1 MSFASNLV
9 GAFIRSP
16 VSKPARVVARRI
28 RETLYTAHTLGRI
41 ERKSAP
47 LKTVTAPSEPV
58 RVNLLIPEIN
68 FSSFYGG
75 YMAKFHL
82 ALRLARRGAKVRVV
96 IVDQCEVKE
105 SHWRDC
111 VKAYAGLEDVFDH
124 IEVSYNFDRSKELRC
139 NPADA
144 VIATTWWTAHIAG
157 AMIEELERDQF
168 IYMIQEYEPFT
179 FAMGSWYAVADASY
193 DLPHTALFS
202 SALLRDYFRRE
213 QFGVF
218 AQESAVDGEA
228 DSFAF
233 ENAIVAFS
241 EQEVGASV
249 ARRDVPRKL
258 LFYARPEAHA
268 TRNMFE
274 IGYAALAK
282 AVDQGHFKAGE
293 WELHGIGSRHGDI
306 NLPAG
311 QRLKMIGKV
320 GLDAYRETLL
330 QYDLGLSLM
339 YTPHPSLLPLE
350 MAAAGMRVVTTEC
363 LNKKAAEMAAISS
376 NIVAARPTID
386 AVADALI
393 KSAAE
398 AADSDTRKHGASVNW
413 SSSWDRTF
421 NDATLERIE
430 AWIRR

>member
-1 MSFASNLV
+1 MSTASKLV

-16 VSKPARVVARRI
+16 VSKPARVIARRVK
-28 RETLYTAHTLGRI
+28 ETLYTAHTLGRI
-41 ERKSAP
+41 ERKTAP
-47 LKTVTAPSEPV
+47 LKIAVSDAEPE

-82 ALRLARRGAKVRVV
+82 ALRLARRGAKVRVI
-96 IVDQCEVKE
+96 IVDMCDVKE
-105 SHWRDC
+105 DHWRDC

-124 IEVSYNFDRSKELRC
+124 IEVSYNFDRGRELRC
-139 NPADA
+139 NPDDA
-144 VIATTWWTAHIAG
+144 VIATTWWTAHIAA
-157 AMIEELERDQF
+157 AMLSSLNRERF
-168 IYMIQEYEPFT
+168 AYMIQEYEPFT

-193 DLPHTALFS
+193 ELPHTALFS
-202 SALLRDYFRRE
+202 SALLRDYFKE
-213 QFGVF
+213 QEIGVF
-218 AQESAVDGEA
+218 SEDATVDGET

-233 ENAIVAFS
+233 ENAIVSFS
-241 EQEVGASV
+241 SDEVQTAT
-249 ARRDVPRKL
+249 RRTGPRKL
-258 LFYARPEAHA
+258 LFYARPEEHA

-274 IGYAALAK
+274 IGYAALAR
-282 AVDQGHFKAGE
+282 AVADGHFKAGE

-306 NLPAG
+306 KLPEG
-311 QRLKMIGKV
+311 QILKMIGKV

-330 QYDLGLSLM
+330 GYDLGLSLM

-363 LNKKAAEMAAISS
+363 LNKKSAKMSAISS

-386 AVADALI
+386 AVAGALI
-393 KSAAE
+393 QSAGDC
-398 AADSDTRKHGASVNW
+398 ADTDSRIRGASVNW
-413 SSSWDRTF
+413 SSSWDQTF